1 MVRRGR
7 YGRLR
12 FDGPQLGFGRR
23 LHLHARAERVVHARL
38 SARDRWCD
46 GDVWSALRNCLTLL
60 AGAVCDS
67 GAVLLHAGVADI
79 FRKVGGR
86 LRYLRQYPPRGYL
99 LLRQFITAF
108 LHCFS
113 ACSPKNRES
122 PPGHGDRH
130 GPDDRIL
137 CAASPQRCGAPAT
150 SGRKC
155 C

>member
-86 LRYLRQYPPRGYL
+86 LRYLRQYPSSRLFTSPAIRWRVAFRFLALFLCMFAEKPRVP
-99 LLRQFITAF
+99 T
-108 LHCFS
+108 
-113 ACSPKNRES
+113 
-122 PPGHGDRH
+122 
-130 GPDDRIL
+130 GPR
-137 CAASPQRCGAPAT
+137 RPAWA
-150 SGRKC
+150 
-155 C
+155 